1 MTFEPD
7 SRPLGIPAVPE
18 DPLDVF
24 KRRYPSTTFPTW
36 AQPIEMPGSG
46 SGPLAQPAWGLT
58 RPTW

>member
-7 SRPLGIPAVPE
+7 SRPVGIPAVPE

-36 AQPIEMPGSG
+36 AQPIELPGCG
-46 SGPLAQPAWGLT
+46 TRPQALPAWGISHSV
-58 RPTW
+58 W